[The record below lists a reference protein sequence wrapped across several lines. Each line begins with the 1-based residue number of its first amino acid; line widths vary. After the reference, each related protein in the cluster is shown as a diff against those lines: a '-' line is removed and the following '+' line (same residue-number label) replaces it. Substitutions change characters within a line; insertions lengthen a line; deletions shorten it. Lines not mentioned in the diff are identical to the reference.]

1 MSSTTPDVVPESA
14 PASPQQA
21 APDAQGGVVLAP
33 DTGHRE
39 PAAPLAAPATAVA
52 AVPAADTGADAL
64 AAPVV
69 ATTVPVTPASK
80 RVRAPSRE
88 RTIGTKV
95 AGQPAFVL
103 HSYPYKETSLII
115 DLFTR
120 DFGRVALIAKGAKR
134 PHSQLRGVLQTF
146 QPLSSSW
153 VGKSELRTLTDAEWV
168 GGMLPLEKTA
178 LLCGFYL
185 NELLVKLLARDDAHP
200 ALFDHYVSTLNQL
213 AHNEPATIVLRKF
226 ERALLRETGV
236 AADLGRCTSTRAP
249 VQAGVTYVVDPERGP
264 RPERASDPWPRVAG
278 KTLLDMEREDYQDA
292 ATQSQSKQLM
302 RFLVAHHLNGAPLNT
317 RQILVDLSQL

>member
-1 MSSTTPDVVPESA
+1 MSTATPD
-14 PASPQQA
+14 
-21 APDAQGGVVLAP
+21 
-33 DTGHRE
+33 
-39 PAAPLAAPATAVA
+39 AVA
-52 AVPAADTGADAL
+52 AASTVA
-64 AAPVV
+64 AAPVRR
-69 ATTVPVTPASK
+69 ARSTAPARTV
-80 RVRAPSRE
+80 
-88 RTIGTKV
+88 GTKV
-95 AGQPAFVL
+95 NGQPAFVL
-103 HSYPYKETSLII
+103 HSFPYKETSLII

-153 VGKSELRTLTDAEWV
+153 VGKSELRTLTDADWV

-185 NELLVKLLARDDAHP
+185 NELLVKLLARDDPHP

-213 AHNEPATIVLRKF
+213 AHQEPAPIVLRKF
-226 ERALLRETGV
+226 ERALLKETGV
-236 AADLGRCTSTRAP
+236 AADLARCTDTRSA
-249 VQAGVTYVVDPERGP
+249 VQADLIYVVDPERGP
-264 RPERASDPWPRVAG
+264 RPQRAADPWPRVAG

-317 RQILVDLSQL
+317 RQILLDLAQL

>member
-1 MSSTTPDVVPESA
+1 MSTTTLEADIAAAPQQVVPEA
-14 PASPQQA
+14 EREVVPA
-21 APDAQGGVVLAP
+21 
-33 DTGHRE
+33 
-39 PAAPLAAPATAVA
+39 PAAPAAPVAPAT
-52 AVPAADTGADAL
+52 P
-64 AAPVV
+64 
-69 ATTVPVTPASK
+69 K
-80 RVRAPSRE
+80 RPRAPSRE
-88 RTIGTKV
+88 RTFGTKV

-153 VGKSELRTLTDAEWV
+153 VGKSELRTLTEAEWV

-200 ALFDHYVSTLNQL
+200 RLFDHYVATLNQL
-213 AHNEPATIVLRKF
+213 AHNEPPPIVLRKF
-226 ERALLRETGV
+226 ERALLKETGV
-236 AADLGRCTSTRAP
+236 AAELTRCTETRRA
-249 VQAGVTYVVDPERGP
+249 VQADVVYVVDPERGP
-264 RPERASDPWPRVAG
+264 RPERAADPWPRVAG
-278 KTLLDMEREDYQDA
+278 KTLLDMEREDYQDV
-292 ATQSQSKQLM
+292 ATQAQSKQLM
-302 RFLVAHHLNGAPLNT
+302 RFLLAHHLGGAPLNT
-317 RQILVDLSQL
+317 RQILIDLMQL